1 MSKMKPYK
9 RAVAVTGSYT
19 DSNGDEKKRYTNIGT
34 LFQYDDGGLSL
45 KLDSIP
51 VGDGWNGFVSFYD
64 IEEKRDSNRSGGSS
78 SSRGRE
84 DGFSGGRGAVDDF
97 SDDVPFVTQ
106 WSLT

>member
-51 VGDGWNGFVSFYD
+51 VGDSWNGFVSFYD
-64 IEEKRDSNRSGGSS
+64 IEEKRDSNRGGSS
-78 SSRGRE
+78 GPSRGRE
-84 DGFSGGRGAVDDF
+84 DSFSGGSRFVDDD
-97 SDDVPFVTQ
+97 SSVPF
-106 WSLT
+106 